1 MRFEAPFFRDLE
13 DRLAKH
19 APGPS
24 AQMAMAP
31 KPRIGHRPFGEAQK
45 TSLKAGVMLLLYPK
59 EGSIYLV
66 LIRRT
71 QTVMHHRDQ
80 IGLPGGQ
87 VEGTETYEQA
97 ALRETWEELG
107 VRPEHIRVLGFLT
120 PLYIPVS
127 DFCVYPV
134 VGVADRTLSFVPD
147 PREAAEVIELPLD
160 HLANA
165 DNVRLEDWV
174 IRDIPVE
181 VPFYGFG
188 PHKIWGATAMVLA
201 EFVEVLKGLGTG
213 SPAPT
218 S

>member
-1 MRFEAPFFRDLE
+1 MRFEPPFFRNLE
-13 DRLAKH
+13 ERLAKD
-19 APGPS
+19 APGPA

-31 KPRIGHRPFGEAQK
+31 KPRIGDHPFGEAEK

-87 VEGTETYEQA
+87 VEGTETFEQA

-107 VRPEHIRVLGFLT
+107 VRPDLIRVLGRLT

-134 VGVADRTLSFVPD
+134 VGAADQPLTFVPD

-160 HLANA
+160 HLLDAA
-165 DNVRLEDWV
+165 SVRLEDWV
-174 IRDIPVE
+174 IHDIPVE
-181 VPFYGFG
+181 VPFYALG

-201 EFVEVLKGLGTG
+201 EFVEVLKSLGTVG
-213 SPAPT
+213 
-218 S
+218 

>member
-1 MRFEAPFFRDLE
+1 MRFEPRFFRSLE
-13 DRLAKH
+13 ERLAKD
-19 APGPS
+19 APGPA

-31 KPRIGHRPFGEAQK
+31 KPRIGDHPFGEAEK
-45 TSLKAGVMLLLYPK
+45 TSSKAGVMLLLYPK
-59 EGSIYLV
+59 EGSTCLV

-87 VEGTETYEQA
+87 VEGTETFEQA

-107 VRPEHIRVLGFLT
+107 VRPELIRILGRLT

-134 VGVADRTLSFVPD
+134 VGVVDQPLTFVPD
-147 PREAAEVIELPLD
+147 PHEAAEVIELPLD
-160 HLANA
+160 HLANTA
-165 DNVRLEDWV
+165 NVRLEDWV

-201 EFVEVLKGLGTG
+201 EFIEVLKDLAAT
-213 SPAPT
+213 
-218 S
+218 